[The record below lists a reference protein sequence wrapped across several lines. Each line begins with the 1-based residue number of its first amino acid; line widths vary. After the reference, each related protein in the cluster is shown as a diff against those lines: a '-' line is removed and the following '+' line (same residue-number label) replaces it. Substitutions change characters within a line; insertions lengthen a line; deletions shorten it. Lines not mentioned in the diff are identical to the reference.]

1 MMQKLRFLCGGSPAL
16 AWLLLLTAGSGLLCM
31 VWLVVAMFAGMDAWS
46 INYWLA
52 LPGGFR
58 EAIMHPWTL
67 VTYMGV
73 HFSLL
78 HLIFN
83 LLWLYWFGRLLT
95 DVRDDRTLLVLFFG
109 AGMLGGI
116 LYVLVSSLLSGH
128 ISGFLTGDS
137 AAVLGV
143 MTAVGILMPD
153 RRVRLILLGEIK
165 LKWLT
170 LGCILLT
177 LLGGGGGIAAQS
189 AHLGGVIWGL
199 GVSVASL
206 RGWKISFPLK
216 SDRKRRPLNPRRT
229 MRAMQQLDPH
239 VRLDQLLDKIR
250 ISGYDSLSEREKA
263 ELNHISSHIDTRSQ
277 IQ

>member
-1 MMQKLRFLCGGSPAL
+1 MMQKIRILCGGSSAL
-16 AWLLLLTAGSGLLCM
+16 AWLLLLTGGSGLLCM
-31 VWLVVAMFAGMDAWS
+31 VWLIVAMFAGLDAWS
-46 INYWLA
+46 LNYWFA
-52 LPGGFR
+52 LPGKAPDALMR
-58 EAIMHPWTL
+58 PWTL
-67 VTYMGV
+67 ITYMGV

-95 DVRDDRTLLVLFFG
+95 DVRDDRTLLVLFIG
-109 AGMLGGI
+109 AGLSGGL
-116 LYVLVSSLLSGH
+116 LYVIVSTVLPGN

-143 MTAVGILMPD
+143 MTAVGILMPH

-189 AHLGGVIWGL
+189 AHLGGVVWGL

-206 RGWKISFPLK
+206 RGWKISFPEK
-216 SDRKRRPLNPRRT
+216 IGAKHVPLNTRRA
-229 MRAMQQLDPH
+229 MRAMQQLDPQ

-263 ELNHISSHIDTRSQ
+263 ELNHISSRIDTRRRTP
-277 IQ
+277 